1 MKKARYIRQSTASQ
15 TNLRQLAKAHQDEEL
30 FIDTVSGSVP
40 FQEREAGL
48 RLHNEIN
55 NGKINFLTI
64 HAIDRAGRNTI
75 EVLTFLKF
83 CFDKGVTVKIENLGL
98 ESIING
104 KANPIF
110 NLITTVLSELASLE
124 KSSLLERQLE
134 GNAQAKILKKYKGRV
149 KGTVLSKEQLLET
162 HKKVVRELK
171 ANPTLSMRK
180 IATLSGV
187 SPNTVRKVKGL
198 C

>member
-134 GNAQAKILKKYKGRV
+134 GIAQAKILKKYKGRV